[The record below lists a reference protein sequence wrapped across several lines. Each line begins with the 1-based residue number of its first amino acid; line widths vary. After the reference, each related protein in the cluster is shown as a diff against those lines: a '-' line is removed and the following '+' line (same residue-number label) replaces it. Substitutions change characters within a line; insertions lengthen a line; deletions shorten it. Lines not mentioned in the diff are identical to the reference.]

1 MLNSL
6 PSQDLEIIALIPAA
20 GRATRLSP
28 LPASKELYPLGF
40 RVLEDGS
47 VRPKVV
53 SHYLLEKMRLAG
65 IEKAYMLL
73 RPGKWDI
80 PAYFG
85 DGAMLDMNL
94 GYLVVGR
101 LDGVQYS
108 IDHAYPFVKHAIV
121 AVGYPDILL
130 QPEDIYKRMLDRLLH
145 GSADVVIGAV
155 PFSNPQKG
163 GMITYDVEDQNKVSQ
178 IIDKPEDSTEK
189 YSWCCAVWRPSFT
202 AFLHHYLA
210 QLDAEAQGQP
220 LPERPLGDMIQA
232 GIDRGLRVEAELI
245 DDGGFLDIG
254 TPEDLAKAIREL
266 TLVI

>member
-1 MLNSL
+1 MLNPL
-6 PSQDLEIIALIPAA
+6 PSQNLEIVALIPAA
-20 GRATRLSP
+20 GRATRISP

-40 RVLEDGS
+40 RVLDDGS

-65 IEKAYMLL
+65 IQKAFILL

-80 PAYFG
+80 PAYYG
-85 DGAMLDMNL
+85 DGEMLDMDL
-94 GYLVVGR
+94 GYLVVRR

-108 IDHAYPFVKHAIV
+108 IDHAYPFVKNAIV
-121 AVGYPDILL
+121 AVGFPDILL
-130 QPEDIYKRMLDRLLH
+130 QPEDIYKRILDRLMH
-145 GSADVVIGAV
+145 GRADVVIAAV
-155 PFSNPQKG
+155 PFPNPQKG
-163 GMITYDVEDQNKVSQ
+163 GMLTFDVEDSNRVSR
-178 IIDKPEDSTEK
+178 IIDKPTDSTEK

-202 AFLHHYLA
+202 AFLHEYLK
-210 QLDAEAQGQP
+210 QLDQEAQGQP
-220 LPERPLGDMIQA
+220 LPERPLGDMIQE

-245 DDGGFLDIG
+245 DEGGFLDIG

>member
-6 PSQDLEIIALIPAA
+6 PTQDLEIVALIPAA
-20 GRATRLSP
+20 GQASRISP
-28 LPASKELYPLGF
+28 LPTSKELYPLGF
-40 RVLEDGS
+40 RALKDGS

-65 IEKAYMLL
+65 IRKAFILL

-80 PAYFG
+80 PAYYG
-85 DGAMLDMNL
+85 DGEMLDMNL
-94 GYLVVGR
+94 GYLVVRR

-108 IDHAYPFVKHAIV
+108 IDHAYPFVKDAIV
-121 AVGYPDILL
+121 ALGYPDILL
-130 QPEDIYKRMLDRLLH
+130 QPDDIYKRMLDRLLH

-155 PFSNPQKG
+155 PFPNPQKG
-163 GMITYDVEDQNKVSQ
+163 GMITFDAKDDNKVSR
-178 IIDKPEDSTEK
+178 IIDKPINSTET

-202 AFLHHYLA
+202 AFLHEYLEH
-210 QLDAEAQGQP
+210 LDREAQGQP

-232 GIDRGLRVEAELI
+232 AIDRGLRVESELI
-245 DDGGFLDIG
+245 DEGGFLDIG
-254 TPEDLAKAIREL
+254 TPEDLVKAIREL